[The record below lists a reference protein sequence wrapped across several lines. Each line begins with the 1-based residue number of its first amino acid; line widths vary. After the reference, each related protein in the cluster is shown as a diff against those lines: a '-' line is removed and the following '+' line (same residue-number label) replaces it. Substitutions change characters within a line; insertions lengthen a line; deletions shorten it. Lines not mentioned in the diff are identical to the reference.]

1 MKKLLGLLAMILV
14 ISSLSLAENDQ
25 DILKNISLDSKWS
38 QTYYD
43 KDGNDAN
50 RLGNEGFK
58 KKNKERFRWTEE
70 VEGTLDLNNEWG
82 LDANFHYREHN
93 DRFYEDGKRTQA
105 KGAEKF
111 SVIEFAK
118 AAQWGSLDTTTKLG
132 WRNWTYRENG
142 GVGSQHTVGQSNE
155 FYFGPTF
162 NLKIF
167 GQNVTTTAEAVYF
180 NQRGTANQDSRYYTV
195 RDKNGEIRKTDG
207 LGANLIFNIGNT
219 IFDNGFGKA
228 DYYVN
233 LAHYLRDGKAK
244 DAKDSVGLAYL
255 TGIGYQTPSF
265 AGFYAGLNVENE
277 FKKRTAKSGFTNEFS
292 VWTHL
297 GYKADIDTPVGV
309 ITINPRIG
317 YRPVDKNYKK
327 GNAWKYDYYNS
338 DSKRKIEEENEL
350 NFGLKVGLTVK

>member
-43 KDGNDAN
+43 KEGNDAN

-70 VEGTLDLNNEWG
+70 VEGTLGLNNEWG

-142 GVGSQHTVGQSNE
+142 GVGS
-155 FYFGPTF
+155 
-162 NLKIF
+162 
-167 GQNVTTTAEAVYF
+167 
-180 NQRGTANQDSRYYTV
+180 
-195 RDKNGEIRKTDG
+195 
-207 LGANLIFNIGNT
+207 
-219 IFDNGFGKA
+219 
-228 DYYVN
+228 
-233 LAHYLRDGKAK
+233 
-244 DAKDSVGLAYL
+244 
-255 TGIGYQTPSF
+255 
-265 AGFYAGLNVENE
+265 
-277 FKKRTAKSGFTNEFS
+277 
-292 VWTHL
+292 
-297 GYKADIDTPVGV
+297 
-309 ITINPRIG
+309 
-317 YRPVDKNYKK
+317 
-327 GNAWKYDYYNS
+327 
-338 DSKRKIEEENEL
+338 
-350 NFGLKVGLTVK
+350 

>member
-70 VEGTLDLNNEWG
+70 VEGTLGLNNEWG

-105 KGAEKF
+105 KGAEKI

-118 AAQWGSLDTTTKLG
+118 AAQWGSLNTTTKLG

-155 FYFGPTF
+155 F
-162 NLKIF
+162 
-167 GQNVTTTAEAVYF
+167 
-180 NQRGTANQDSRYYTV
+180 
-195 RDKNGEIRKTDG
+195 
-207 LGANLIFNIGNT
+207 
-219 IFDNGFGKA
+219 
-228 DYYVN
+228 
-233 LAHYLRDGKAK
+233 
-244 DAKDSVGLAYL
+244 
-255 TGIGYQTPSF
+255 
-265 AGFYAGLNVENE
+265 
-277 FKKRTAKSGFTNEFS
+277 S

-309 ITINPRIG
+309 ITINSRIG

-350 NFGLKVGLTVK
+350 NFGLKVGLAVK